1 MADIITYR
9 ALLGRHIAD
18 IRKARGASQ
27 EDLAEQLHIS
37 RTYMGY
43 IEQGVRT
50 PSLETLLD
58 ISESLDVTMPE
69 LLDFVWMPKSKL

>member
-1 MADIITYR
+1 MADITTYR

-18 IRKARGASQ
+18 IRKVRGASQ
-27 EDLAEQLHIS
+27 ESLAEELHIS

-50 PSLETLLD
+50 PSLETLLG